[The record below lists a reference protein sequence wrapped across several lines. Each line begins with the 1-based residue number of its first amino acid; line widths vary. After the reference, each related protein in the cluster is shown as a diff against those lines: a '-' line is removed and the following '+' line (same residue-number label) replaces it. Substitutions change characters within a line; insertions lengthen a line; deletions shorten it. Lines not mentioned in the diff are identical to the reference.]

1 MEKKTELFW
10 MLIVAM
16 IQTGM
21 LPDLNYRNKKYFIN
35 KNYSSINLHL
45 E

>member
-1 MEKKTELFW
+1 MEKKRESFW

-16 IQTGM
+16 IQRGM
-21 LPDLNYRNKKYFIN
+21 LPDLNYWSKKDFIN
-35 KNYSSINLHL
+35 KNYNRIKLQR

>member
-1 MEKKTELFW
+1 

-21 LPDLNYRNKKYFIN
+21 LPDLNYWSKKDFIN
-35 KNYSSINLHL
+35 KNYNSIKLHR